1 MEISFKTL
9 TLKDKELI
17 SKKYETKKDGVLMS
31 EIQEELADHFDVTT
45 RSIRNWAKSLGL
57 NTEVGN
63 ESKFKVLVY
72 DLETCRVP
80 AMVFWSGKTYINHTQ
95 LQEEPRIITV
105 SYKWLGEDKVY
116 SIAWDENQSDEQLM
130 RDFLQVYN
138 QADMVIGYNN
148 DKFDNKWIN
157 ARAAKYKLTVN
168 LHLKSFDVM
177 KQAKKLFRIPSYSMA
192 YLSKYLGVTLKQS
205 HEGITMWDKIQFGT
219 DEEKEE
225 YLQKM
230 IDYNVGDIIST
241 EELYFEM
248 RKYMGH
254 KTHLGVI
261 KGRGKNTC
269 PNCGGSN
276 IKEFNGNLSVTPA
289 GTIQRHMICLDD
301 QVQFKMSNSA
311 FLKWKQE
318 NE

>member
-105 SYKWLGEDKVY
+105 SYKWLGED
-116 SIAWDENQSDEQLM
+116 
-130 RDFLQVYN
+130 
-138 QADMVIGYNN
+138 
-148 DKFDNKWIN
+148 
-157 ARAAKYKLTVN
+157 
-168 LHLKSFDVM
+168 
-177 KQAKKLFRIPSYSMA
+177 
-192 YLSKYLGVTLKQS
+192 
-205 HEGITMWDKIQFGT
+205 
-219 DEEKEE
+219 
-225 YLQKM
+225 
-230 IDYNVGDIIST
+230 
-241 EELYFEM
+241 
-248 RKYMGH
+248 
-254 KTHLGVI
+254 
-261 KGRGKNTC
+261 
-269 PNCGGSN
+269 
-276 IKEFNGNLSVTPA
+276 
-289 GTIQRHMICLDD
+289 
-301 QVQFKMSNSA
+301 
-311 FLKWKQE
+311 
-318 NE
+318 